1 METKQ
6 NYNGDIKTE
15 MEELQKLELTVE
27 LEEMAWSTCCLLYT
41 SPSPR
46 DRG

>member
-27 LEEMAWSTCCLLYT
+27 LAWSTCGGFVTLVCC
-41 SPSPR
+41 S
-46 DRG
+46 

>member
-27 LEEMAWSTCCLLYT
+27 SVSYT
-41 SPSPR
+41 HLGNP
-46 DRG
+46 DNTGTHI

>member
-15 MEELQKLELTVE
+15 MEELEKLNCTQSEG
-27 LEEMAWSTCCLLYT
+27 A
-41 SPSPR
+41 
-46 DRG
+46 

>member
-6 NYNGDIKTE
+6 NYNGDIKAE

-27 LEEMAWSTCCLLYT
+27 LEEMAWSTLSLIHI
-41 SPSPR
+41 
-46 DRG
+46 

>member
-15 MEELQKLELTVE
+15 MEELEKLNCTQSEVPG
-27 LEEMAWSTCCLLYT
+27 CF
-41 SPSPR
+41 
-46 DRG
+46 GGGH

>member
-6 NYNGDIKTE
+6 NYNGDIKAE

-27 LEEMAWSTCCLLYT
+27 LEDMAWSTCGGFVTLVCC
-41 SPSPR
+41 S
-46 DRG
+46 